1 MHWDVQSKVNAAIS
15 IRIDGILFVW
25 LKWIGIFFADSRVL
39 FIPMIKNLKIYCA
52 NARVHATTGFAIAG
66 IHRHEPKINFSKYST
81 HWI

>member
-25 LKWIGIFFADSRVL
+25 LKWIGIFFLLIRE
-39 FIPMIKNLKIYCA
+39 FYFIKNLKIYCA